1 MYSQHRWFKVSMYNV
16 GACSVKCI
24 LEKEERTMCLCLVV
38 SHPPIPHPLLFL
50 SNPSTSFNPTFYLS
64 SITF

>member
-1 MYSQHRWFKVSMYNV
+1 MYNV

-38 SHPPIPHPLLFL
+38 SHPPIPHPLLLPTLFL
-50 SNPSTSFNPTFYLS
+50 SNPLPLQPLSTSFNPPFYLS
-64 SITF
+64 SFTF

>member
-1 MYSQHRWFKVSMYNV
+1 MYNV